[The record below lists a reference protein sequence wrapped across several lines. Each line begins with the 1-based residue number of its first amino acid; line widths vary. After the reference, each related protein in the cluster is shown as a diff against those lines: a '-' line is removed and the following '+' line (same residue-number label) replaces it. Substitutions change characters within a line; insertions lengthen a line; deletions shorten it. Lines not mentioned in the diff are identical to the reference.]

1 MTEKGRAMNMRTA
14 PIRALI
20 AEDDA
25 LVASVIA
32 AELDKI
38 GVQVAGQASD
48 GRQAVEMAGSLKPDV
63 VLMDIEM
70 PEMNGLEAARR
81 IQSLCPTPVVV
92 LTVYEEREMADQAA
106 EAGVGA
112 YLLKPPKARELERA
126 ITIARARFADLIEMH
141 RLNTQLQE
149 ALAKVKT
156 LHGLLPICSNCKK
169 IRDDQGYWHQIEMY
183 IRAHSDAEFSH
194 GICPEC
200 KIILYPPDRFP
211 LLYKKDE

>member
-1 MTEKGRAMNMRTA
+1 MHAA
-14 PIRALI
+14 SIRALI

-38 GVQVAGQASD
+38 GIRVAGHASD
-48 GRQAVEMAGSLKPDV
+48 GRQAVEMAGSLRPDV

-70 PEMNGLEAARR
+70 PEMNGLEAARQ

-92 LTVYEEREMADQAA
+92 LTVYEGAEMAEQAA
-106 EAGVGA
+106 QAGAGA
-112 YLLKPPKARELERA
+112 YLLKPPRAHALERA
-126 ITIARARFADLIEMH
+126 ITIARARFADLIEMR

-149 ALAKVKT
+149 ALEKVRT
-156 LHGLLPICSNCKK
+156 LHGMLPICSNCKK
-169 IRDDQGYWHQIEMY
+169 IRDDQGYWHQIEKY
-183 IRAHSDAEFSH
+183 IRDHSDAEFSH

-211 LLYKKDE
+211 SLYKKDG

>member
-1 MTEKGRAMNMRTA
+1 MHTA

-48 GRQAVEMAGSLKPDV
+48 GRQAVELAASLKPDV
-63 VLMDIEM
+63 VLLDIEM
-70 PEMNGLEAARR
+70 PEMNGLEAAQQ
-81 IQSLCPTPVVV
+81 IQSLCPTPVVI
-92 LTVYEEREMADQAA
+92 LTVYEGSEMAEQAA
-106 EAGVGA
+106 KAGVGA
-112 YLLKPPKARELERA
+112 YLLKPPKAHELERA
-126 ITIARARFADLIEMH
+126 IIIARARFADLLEMR
-141 RLNTQLQE
+141 RLNTQLRE

-156 LHGLLPICSNCKK
+156 LQGMLPICSNCKK
-169 IRDDQGYWHQIEMY
+169 IRDDQGYWHRIEKY
-183 IRAHSDAEFSH
+183 IRDHSDAEFSH

-200 KIILYPPDRFP
+200 KITLYPPDRFP
-211 LLYKKDE
+211 SLYNKDK

>member
-1 MTEKGRAMNMRTA
+1 MTEKRRIVNMHTA

-48 GRQAVEMAGSLKPDV
+48 GLQAVEMAGSLKPDV

-92 LTVYEEREMADQAA
+92 LTVYEEQEMADQAA

-112 YLLKPPKARELERA
+112 YLLKPPKAHELERA
-126 ITIARARFADLIEMH
+126 ITIARARFADLIEMR

-169 IRDDQGYWHQIEMY
+169 IRDDQGYWQQIEMY
-183 IRAHSDAEFSH
+183 IRNHSDAEFSH

-200 KIILYPPDRFP
+200 TIKLYPPDQFP
-211 LLYKKDE
+211 SLYKKNE